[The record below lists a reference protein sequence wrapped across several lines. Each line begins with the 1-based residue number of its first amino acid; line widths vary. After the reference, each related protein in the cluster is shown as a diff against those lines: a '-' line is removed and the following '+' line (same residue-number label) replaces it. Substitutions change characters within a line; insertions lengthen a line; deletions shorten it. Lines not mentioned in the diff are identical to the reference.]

1 MSTSLANTTGFMTK
15 SVTYAAAS
23 IVKKKNVAVRWKHSC
38 FKIKTQTNSRKDYR
52 RRRRRRRLPV
62 MEDELKSSSSS
73 VSQYAGEVEG
83 GDGSSCSRDRHS
95 DIDSDDEWT
104 LDDMGASDNTLPPVS
119 PLEWQAIPLINQ
131 KPSSS
136 PPLLSRP
143 PSSPSF
149 PFLSFPSVSYHL

>member
-1 MSTSLANTTGFMTK
+1 MSTSLANTTGFMTR

-23 IVKKKNVAVRWKHSC
+23 IVKEKKNIEVRWKHSC

-95 DIDSDDEWT
+95 DIDSDDE
-104 LDDMGASDNTLPPVS
+104 
-119 PLEWQAIPLINQ
+119 
-131 KPSSS
+131 
-136 PPLLSRP
+136 
-143 PSSPSF
+143 
-149 PFLSFPSVSYHL
+149 

>member
-1 MSTSLANTTGFMTK
+1 MSTSLANTTGFMTR
-15 SVTYAAAS
+15 SVTYAVAS

-38 FKIKTQTNSRKDYR
+38 FKIKTQTNSRKDYRRR

-95 DIDSDDEWT
+95 DIDSDDE
-104 LDDMGASDNTLPPVS
+104 
-119 PLEWQAIPLINQ
+119 
-131 KPSSS
+131 
-136 PPLLSRP
+136 
-143 PSSPSF
+143 
-149 PFLSFPSVSYHL
+149 